1 MLDHRFIGGENEYD
15 DIYYLPY
22 GKDTSLFDTIYLT
35 TDKIYEVSNDWL
47 KEISRP
53 DLFASTVDADNSIT
67 AKNNLASFIIP
78 CPEVSLVHRFFG
90 YSVNV
95 NIVTHQQLA
104 ESISKVLGPVVRDIY
119 SLADASSIKFTR
131 YNSFGKSYFDVEKET
146 PNKSSKSRLLIPIND
161 DLINAI
167 REHCKNNNLS
177 ISGYIKNLVSQ
188 DLGIFDKSTPVL
200 PLEEYGEHNFILQPD
215 EDDEDLDWLDEFDEK
230 PF

>member
-1 MLDHRFIGGENEYD
+1 M
-15 DIYYLPY
+15 
-22 GKDTSLFDTIYLT
+22 
-35 TDKIYEVSNDWL
+35 
-47 KEISRP
+47 
-53 DLFASTVDADNSIT
+53 
-67 AKNNLASFIIP
+67 
-78 CPEVSLVHRFFG
+78 
-90 YSVNV
+90 
-95 NIVTHQQLA
+95 
-104 ESISKVLGPVVRDIY
+104 
-119 SLADASSIKFTR
+119 ADASSIKFTR

-177 ISGYIKNLVSQ
+177 ISGYIRNLVSQ

-215 EDDEDLDWLDEFDEK
+215 EDGEDLDWLDEFDEK